1 MQSER
6 KLKIGVLIALAGI
19 LAGTVGAAPKVRPCT
34 EQEKADLGATHCVTI
49 SYKDF
54 TTSTTNTAQ
63 TYTSLP
69 VQAKQGVE
77 LKAMMLRE
85 AFDSASTTYTH
96 SCLLTVGDGNDT
108 DRYLESTELAADGTE
123 VWLKFGRDDYLT
135 QAKETQVRL
144 SDAVLGYTTTTLIY
158 SNASEAFL
166 RTNDVLTAVCVT
178 NTYLTNAVCTNITIT
193 AQGTL
198 YTSDD
203 TVDFIFTPCAYY
215 ALTNWTAGKVDCY
228 FRIYDA
234 AKRD

>member
-1 MQSER
+1 MQSKR
-6 KLKIGVLIALAGI
+6 TLKTGVLIALAGI
-19 LAGTVGAAPKVRPCT
+19 LAGTIEAAPKVRPCT

-63 TYTSLP
+63 TFTSLP
-69 VQAKQGVE
+69 VKAKQGVQ
-77 LKAMMLRE
+77 LVAMMLRE

-96 SCLLTVGDGNDT
+96 SCLLTVGDGSDT

-123 VWLKFGRDDYLT
+123 VWLKFGRSDYLT
-135 QAKETQVRL
+135 LAKQTV
-144 SDAVLGYTTTTLIY
+144 APMTNATLGYSTVTMVY
-158 SNASEAFL
+158 SNASEEFF
-166 RTNDVLTAVCVT
+166 RTNTVLTAVVIT
-178 NTYLTNAVCTNITIT
+178 NIAGSFSLCTNVSIT
-193 AQGTL
+193 AQETL

-203 TVDFIFTPCAYY
+203 TVDFIFTPNAEY
-215 ALTNWTAGKVDCY
+215 ALTNWTAGKVECY